1 MVSPVCSA
9 DGPGAVAFSSGD
21 LAEARPQVTDQ
32 NLRRLRADRESLR
45 DHRDADEG
53 RLEQQLGKG
62 RQMRRLPAS
71 PAFARR
77 QRARQDQPVVLGE
90 ALAGAGFDDREPL
103 PEVFEGSPGPLLR
116 PQAAEAKVKTRKMGL
131 GAAAGAQMQA

>member
-1 MVSPVCSA
+1 M
-9 DGPGAVAFSSGD
+9 G
-21 LAEARPQVTDQ
+21 
-32 NLRRLRADRESLR
+32 RLRADRELLR

-53 RLEQQLGKG
+53 RLEQQLGQG

-71 PAFARR
+71 PAFARQ

-103 PEVFEGSPGPLLR
+103 AEVIEGQSRGRSVGRRRRR
-116 PQAAEAKVKTRKMGL
+116 PR
-131 GAAAGAQMQA
+131 